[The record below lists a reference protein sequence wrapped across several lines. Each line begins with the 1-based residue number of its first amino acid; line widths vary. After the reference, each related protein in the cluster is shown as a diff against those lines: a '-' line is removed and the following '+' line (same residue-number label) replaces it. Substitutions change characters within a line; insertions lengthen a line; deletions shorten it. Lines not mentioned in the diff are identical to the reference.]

1 MKPSQSLLEVR
12 NLNKT
17 YVQRRWFSRKRFQVK
32 ALDNVSLTIP
42 QGRTFALVGESGSG
56 EIYFEGSN
64 LAVLSQ
70 QELRRRRP
78 QLQLIFQDAA
88 SAFNPWFSA
97 AEIIAE
103 PLVIQRRGSGGE
115 RRKRALELMEQTGLP
130 VEAAGRLASEFSGGQ
145 RQRLAIARA
154 LALEPKC
161 LILDETLSGLDLP
174 IQRQIVRL
182 LLELQARVSLTYLFI
197 SHDLGL

>member
-17 YVQRRWFSRKRFQVK
+17 YVQRRWLSGKRFQVK

-56 EIYFEGSN
+56 KSTLAKCLTMLEEPDSGEIYFEGSN
-64 LAVLSQ
+64 LVVMKQ
-70 QELRRRRP
+70 HERRRIRP

-88 SAFNPWFSA
+88 TAFNPRFSA

-103 PLVIQRRGSGGE
+103 PLVIQRRGSDEE
-115 RRKRALELMEQTGLP
+115 RKKRALDLMAQTGLP
-130 VEAAGRLASEFSGGQ
+130 VDAAGRSASDFSVGQ
-145 RQRLAIARA
+145 GKRRRH
-154 LALEPKC
+154 P
-161 LILDETLSGLDLP
+161 
-174 IQRQIVRL
+174 
-182 LLELQARVSLTYLFI
+182 LELGLPPRGLLPVYEAFPFSL
-197 SHDLGL
+197 SSPSE

>member
-17 YVQRRWFSRKRFQVK
+17 YAQRRWFSGKRFQVK

-56 EIYFEGSN
+56 KSTLAKCFALLEEPDSGEIYFEGSN
-64 LAVLSQ
+64 LAFLSR

-88 SAFNPWFSA
+88 TAFNPRFSA
-97 AEIIAE
+97 VEIIAE
-103 PLVIQRRGSGGE
+103 PLVIQRRGSEGE
-115 RRKRALELMEQTGLP
+115 RRKHALEFMEQTGLP
-130 VEAAGRLASEFSGGQ
+130 VEAARRFAADIDGGTGPRPRTAPPPPLAT
-145 RQRLAIARA
+145 RHL
-154 LALEPKC
+154 
-161 LILDETLSGLDLP
+161 LSHCRP
-174 IQRQIVRL
+174 
-182 LLELQARVSLTYLFI
+182 
-197 SHDLGL
+197 H